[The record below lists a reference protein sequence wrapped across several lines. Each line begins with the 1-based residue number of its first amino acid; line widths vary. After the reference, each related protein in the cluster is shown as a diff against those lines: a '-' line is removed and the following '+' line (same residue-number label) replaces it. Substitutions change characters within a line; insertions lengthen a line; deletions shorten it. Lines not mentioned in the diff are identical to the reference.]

1 MSKKRSRN
9 KARLKA
15 VASAVAVGTY
25 LVLDAAGRRRQL
37 SPMRWAQYRASFLIE
52 PVAENSPIAR
62 VRLGY
67 TVRVDAGGEA
77 VVVALETRPQEVKLR
92 SNFWAVFWRAFIYS
106 GGGGWT
112 MAELLRAI
120 AEDHQQESVEVERIP
135 GEWVK
140 ALQKWQMEMGAV
152 VKMTNK
158 RHLGWQLGRNK
169 ALIKNTRYD
178 GVE

>member
-1 MSKKRSRN
+1 MSKKRN
-9 KARLKA
+9 KHRRAIRA
-15 VASAVAVGTY
+15 VAATALTVGTY
-25 LVLDAAGRRRQL
+25 LVLDAEGCRRKL

-62 VRLGY
+62 VRPGY

-77 VVVALETRPQEVKLR
+77 VVIALDTQQPEIKLR

-106 GGGGWT
+106 DGGGWT

-120 AEDHQQESVEVERIP
+120 AEDHQQEGVVVERIP

-140 ALQKWQMEMGAV
+140 ALQTWQMDLVGQV
-152 VKMTNK
+152 
-158 RHLGWQLGRNK
+158 G
-169 ALIKNTRYD
+169 
-178 GVE
+178 